1 MNSSYVNQQ
10 IIDDIQS
17 KDGKSQFNVS
27 KLLRLIQEL
36 NDNYERRNSY
46 ATHAL
51 LRAILD
57 HVPPILTQP
66 DFNAVANNYSW
77 GRTDKRYLK
86 KLADFRDQ
94 ADDALHRQISAHPD
108 LLDFD
113 DMPASVCVDRL
124 LQECATRL

>member
-1 MNSSYVNQQ
+1 VNQQ
-10 IIDDIQS
+10 IIDDIRS
-17 KDGKSQFNVS
+17 KDGKSQFNAA

-36 NDNYERRNSY
+36 NENFEQKNSY

-57 HVPPILTQP
+57 HIPPILGQP
-66 DFNAVANNYSW
+66 DFNAVASNYHWS
-77 GRTDKRYLK
+77 RTDKRYLK
-86 KLADFRDQ
+86 RLADFKDQ
-94 ADDALHRQISAHPD
+94 ADDALHRQISAQAD

-113 DMPASVCVDRL
+113 DVPASICVDRL